1 MSKRVNELNPLTRAE
16 TRARTRDTIRILEE
30 LKRLLILAESDP
42 LSSQSRSLYD
52 NVESTLR
59 EAHRLQ
65 RREHEHRRRDSK
77 NEEKR

>member
-1 MSKRVNELNPLTRAE
+1 MSEPNKPNTPTRAE
-16 TRARTRDTIRILEE
+16 TRARTRTIRILEE

-52 NVESTLR
+52 NVESTLK

-77 NEEKR
+77 DQEKR

>member
-1 MSKRVNELNPLTRAE
+1 MNKTSNPTR
-16 TRARTRDTIRILEE
+16 TRTRDTIRILEE

-42 LSSQSRSLYD
+42 LTSQSRSLYD

-65 RREHEHRRRDSK
+65 RREHEHRRGDGK
-77 NEEKR
+77 NQEKR

>member
-1 MSKRVNELNPLTRAE
+1 MSKRDKRDTP
-16 TRARTRDTIRILEE
+16 TRARVRDTIRVLEE

-65 RREHEHRRRDSK
+65 RREHGHRCRDSK
-77 NEEKR
+77 DEAKR